1 MLEHVSLSRSF
12 KLPDQA
18 VKDME
23 LHVFRDASL
32 SGYGVASY
40 VRVIYADG
48 TVVCKF
54 CTGKPE
60 LRLWRLWVYLVLSW
74 RPLLLLWKYVRLFV
88 VNSSTILIA

>member
-1 MLEHVSLSRSF
+1 LSEAQQEAWNVWLQGLPMLEHVSLSRSF

-60 LRLWRLWVYLVLSW
+60 LRL
-74 RPLLLLWKYVRLFV
+74 
-88 VNSSTILIA
+88 